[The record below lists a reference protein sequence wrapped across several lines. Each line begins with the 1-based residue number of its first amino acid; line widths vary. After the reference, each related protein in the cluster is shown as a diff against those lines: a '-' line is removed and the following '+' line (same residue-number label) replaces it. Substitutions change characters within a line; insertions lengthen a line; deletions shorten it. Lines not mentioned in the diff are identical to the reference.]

1 MITNILAISGILV
14 FASIL
19 IVVAC
24 INVASS
30 KGRERE
36 AEDLEQL
43 ENIRKQ
49 KKEII
54 SWVELLCS
62 ALQVSTRSKTHEF
75 NTKIIRNSQP
85 A

>member
-1 MITNILAISGILV
+1 MITNIFAICGILV

-43 ENIRKQ
+43 ENIRK

>member
-19 IVVAC
+19 IVAC

-49 KKEII
+49 KK
-54 SWVELLCS
+54 
-62 ALQVSTRSKTHEF
+62 K
-75 NTKIIRNSQP
+75 
-85 A
+85 

>member
-1 MITNILAISGILV
+1 MITNIFAICGILV

-49 KKEII
+49 KNNQLGGTFMFCPTSINKE
-54 SWVELLCS
+54 
-62 ALQVSTRSKTHEF
+62 Q
-75 NTKIIRNSQP
+75 NT
-85 A
+85 

>member
-1 MITNILAISGILV
+1 MILGKCAYDNKYICNLRNLS

-49 KKEII
+49 KK
-54 SWVELLCS
+54 
-62 ALQVSTRSKTHEF
+62 
-75 NTKIIRNSQP
+75 
-85 A
+85 

>member
-43 ENIRKQ
+43 ENIRNQ
-49 KKEII
+49 KKKY
-54 SWVELLCS
+54 SVGWNFHVLPYKYQQG
-62 ALQVSTRSKTHEF
+62 AK
-75 NTKIIRNSQP
+75 K
-85 A
+85 

>member
-1 MITNILAISGILV
+1 MITNIFAICGILV

-19 IVVAC
+19 IVAC

-49 KKEII
+49 KNNQLGGTFMFCPTSINKE
-54 SWVELLCS
+54 
-62 ALQVSTRSKTHEF
+62 Q
-75 NTKIIRNSQP
+75 NT
-85 A
+85 

>member
-1 MITNILAISGILV
+1 MITNIFAICGILV

-30 KGRERE
+30 KEHERE

-49 KKEII
+49 KK
-54 SWVELLCS
+54 
-62 ALQVSTRSKTHEF
+62 K
-75 NTKIIRNSQP
+75 
-85 A
+85 

>member
-1 MITNILAISGILV
+1 MILRKSTYDNEYTCNKRILV

-36 AEDLEQL
+36 AEDSEQL

-49 KKEII
+49 KK
-54 SWVELLCS
+54 
-62 ALQVSTRSKTHEF
+62 K
-75 NTKIIRNSQP
+75 
-85 A
+85 

>member
-1 MITNILAISGILV
+1 MITNIFAICGILV

-43 ENIRKQ
+43 EDLKTDSRKVLNHYHSLEFTQ
-49 KKEII
+49 GTHDQTFYQ
-54 SWVELLCS
+54 ELHVRREVAS
-62 ALQVSTRSKTHEF
+62 
-75 NTKIIRNSQP
+75 
-85 A
+85 

>member
-1 MITNILAISGILV
+1 MITNIFAICGILV

-19 IVVAC
+19 
-24 INVASS
+24 NVASS

-49 KKEII
+49 KK
-54 SWVELLCS
+54 
-62 ALQVSTRSKTHEF
+62 
-75 NTKIIRNSQP
+75 
-85 A
+85 

>member
-1 MITNILAISGILV
+1 MITNIFAICGILV

-43 ENIRKQ
+43 ENVRKQ
-49 KKEII
+49 KNNQ
-54 SWVELLCS
+54 LGGTFMFC
-62 ALQVSTRSKTHEF
+62 LQVSTRSKTHEF

>member
-1 MITNILAISGILV
+1 MITNIFAFCRILV
-14 FASIL
+14 FANIL

-49 KKEII
+49 KRNNQLGGTFMFCPTSINKE
-54 SWVELLCS
+54 
-62 ALQVSTRSKTHEF
+62 Q
-75 NTKIIRNSQP
+75 NT
-85 A
+85 

>member
-1 MITNILAISGILV
+1 MITNIFVICGILV
-14 FASIL
+14 FVSIL

-49 KKEII
+49 KK
-54 SWVELLCS
+54 
-62 ALQVSTRSKTHEF
+62 K
-75 NTKIIRNSQP
+75 
-85 A
+85 

>member
-49 KKEII
+49 KK
-54 SWVELLCS
+54 
-62 ALQVSTRSKTHEF
+62 K
-75 NTKIIRNSQP
+75 
-85 A
+85 